1 MKERES
7 GGSGREPAGKAGQR
21 KVVLVTGASSGIG
34 KALAA
39 RLVNDGCEVFGAARS
54 HIEQPGVRAIRMDVD
69 DDTSVTAG
77 VARILDEAGRIDVLV
92 NNAGIGIA
100 GSVEETLISEARKQ
114 METNFFGTL
123 RVTKAVLP
131 IMRRR
136 RTGLIINVGS
146 VGGIMGIP
154 FQGLYTASKFAMEG
168 LSEVIHLE
176 TSKYGIRT
184 VVVEPGDVQTG
195 FTAARRIHE
204 AHKNSEYPW
213 FGWAVETISYDE
225 NHGLLPEYVAE
236 KIARIV
242 AKRSPRF
249 RYVVSLPS
257 QKLTVILYR
266 MLPYR
271 VFAPILQSHYRIK
284 KRYLQDR
291 AIRARSSSR

>member
-1 MKERES
+1 MKEMES
-7 GGSGREPAGKAGQR
+7 DGSRRQSRGKARSR
-21 KVVLVTGASSGIG
+21 KVVLITGASSGIG

-39 RLVNDGCEVFGAARS
+39 ALARRGYSVFGAARS
-54 HIEQPGVRAIRMDVD
+54 QIELPGVTAIRMDVD
-69 DDTSVTAG
+69 DDSSVTSG
-77 VARILDEAGRIDVLV
+77 VARILDDAGTIDVLV
-92 NNAGIGIA
+92 NNAGMGIA

-136 RTGLIINVGS
+136 RSGLIVNVGS

-176 TSKYGIRT
+176 TSKFGIRT

-195 FTAARRIHE
+195 FTAARQIHE

-225 NHGLLPEYVAE
+225 NHGLLPEYVAA

-249 RYVVSLPS
+249 RYVISLPS
-257 QKLTVILYR
+257 QKFTVILYR
-266 MLPYR
+266 ILPYR
-271 VFAPILQSHYRIK
+271 IFATILQSHYRIK
-284 KRYLQDR
+284 RRYLRDR
-291 AIRARSSSR
+291 PIRARSSSR